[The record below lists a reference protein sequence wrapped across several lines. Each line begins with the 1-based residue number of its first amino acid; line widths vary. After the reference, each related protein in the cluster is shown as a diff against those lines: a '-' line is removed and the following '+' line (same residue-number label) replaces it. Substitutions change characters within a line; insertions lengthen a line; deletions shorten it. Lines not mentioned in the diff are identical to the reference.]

1 MTTFPKMSTKGLGVT
16 LMLIVVVFWLLP
28 VFILIMNGFKTP
40 VEFSTTSKLALPQS
54 FNFFDNA
61 VRAWQ
66 QGLGPGFINSLIYG
80 LVGATGA
87 VLLAAFAAFGIVKL
101 RIPRALFWFL
111 LIYSGTVFPF
121 QMYLLPLFDAYLRL
135 GIYDTRVGLIGFYIA
150 IAIPFA
156 IFVMRG
162 FFLTVPWEYQEAAS
176 IEGATSW
183 QIFWRIMFPL
193 ARAPLL
199 MLILVQFTWIWNDLV
214 FGLVLSRSTSVRP
227 INVALAGMQ
236 GLYGQSDGPSIIA
249 ATLIAS
255 APTLLLFLLLQ
266 RYFIRGLTLGAVG
279 E

>member
-1 MTTFPKMSTKGLGVT
+1 MTFPRMSAKGLGVA

-28 VFILIMNGFKTP
+28 VFILIMNGLKTP
-40 VEFSTTSKLALPQS
+40 IEFSTTSKLALPQS
-54 FNFFDNA
+54 FNLIDNA

-80 LVGATGA
+80 LIGATGA

-135 GIYDTRVGLIGFYIA
+135 GIYDTRLGLIGFYIA

-176 IEGATSW
+176 IEGASSW
-183 QIFWRIMFPL
+183 QIFWKIMFPL